1 MAAPVAPPT
10 NTQEVRQRYLG
21 KYFDL
26 DIFQISEEALA
37 KRTAYL
43 KLQRDKLLAMKK
55 AEREKQLADAESSQ
69 LKSRPKSARA
79 ARSALGAH
87 GRKQIDPKTLE
98 IRKALAEKL
107 KQEVIDDQD

>member
-1 MAAPVAPPT
+1 MGDTHGRMWTKVLPWI
-10 NTQEVRQRYLG
+10 L
-21 KYFDL
+21 
-26 DIFQISEEALA
+26 LA

-43 KLQRDKLLAMKK
+43 KQQRDKLLAMKK
-55 AEREKQLADAESSQ
+55 AEREKQLADAEASQ

>member
-1 MAAPVAPPT
+1 M
-10 NTQEVRQRYLG
+10 
-21 KYFDL
+21 
-26 DIFQISEEALA
+26 A

-43 KLQRDKLLAMKK
+43 KQQRDKLLAMKK
-55 AEREKQLADAESSQ
+55 AEREKQLADAEASQ

-79 ARSALGAH
+79 ARSALGAQ